1 VLQCSIWAYG
11 VGVCKN
17 IRRGWDSRFVRF
29 EVGDGSRIKFWH
41 DVGGGDQTLKE
52 AFSVLFSIALHKEA
66 LVVNLVQFSNNSFL
80 WNVPGIILVHGW
92 EVELFT

>member
-1 VLQCSIWAYG
+1 
-11 VGVCKN
+11 
-17 IRRGWDSRFVRF
+17 
-29 EVGDGSRIKFWH
+29 
-41 DVGGGDQTLKE
+41 VGGGDQTLKE